1 MTREHFLM
9 MLKSPSVIDL
19 NRVKDL
25 EDIAEQFP
33 YFQNV
38 HLLLA
43 RQYYGHENIRY
54 ESYLKKAAIYASDR
68 KKLYNLIRLPAT
80 EVVHMQPAASEDVI
94 EQTDI
99 QTPEIP
105 VEQGGNQNQ
114 FQSVPSE
121 VNAIPVS
128 KTQMEESE
136 DPRKIL
142 EIRLNE
148 LNRRTDPEVVKK
160 EHQQEKISEEVE
172 STPIKEV
179 KTISEASPFEIKQ
192 TPQPPTEQTYMSF
205 LDWLR
210 VKNVPVA
217 PASETRDYFG
227 EALQHAENEKPPAEM
242 KPDSTFEPGSIIE
255 KFIREEPRI
264 APAKSEF
271 YSPGNMA
278 RKSLIEHDDMISET
292 LAIIYA
298 RQGNKIKAAETYKK
312 LGLKFPE
319 KSAYF
324 AALAKKMEEGE
335 D

>member
-1 MTREHFLM
+1 M

-68 KKLYNLIRLPAT
+68 KMLYNLIRLPAT
-80 EVVHMQPAASEDVI
+80 EVLHMQSPVKENAI
-94 EQTDI
+94 EQSET
-99 QTPEIP
+99 QTITKESEQTTNPIDEKP
-105 VEQGGNQNQ
+105 V
-114 FQSVPSE
+114 FQE
-121 VNAIPVS
+121 KNKITS
-128 KTQMEESE
+128 KESQTEETE
-136 DPRKIL
+136 DPRRIL

-148 LNRRTDPEVVKK
+148 LNRRPDPLVEQNLV
-160 EHQQEKISEEVE
+160 QQEIVSETVVN
-172 STPIKEV
+172 SSYPDEV
-179 KTISEASPFEIKQ
+179 KIISDQSGKEIKQ
-192 TPQPPTEQTYMSF
+192 GAQELTENTYMSF
-205 LDWLR
+205 LDWLK

-217 PASETRDYFG
+217 PTSETRDYFG
-227 EALQHAENEKPPAEM
+227 EALQHAELEKPTAQTN
-242 KPDSTFEPGSIIE
+242 PDLTSEPGSIIE
-255 KFIREEPRI
+255 KFIKEEPRI

-298 RQGNKIKAAETYKK
+298 RQGNRAKAAETYKK

-335 D
+335 E